1 MVKNSATN
9 GIRDRLLVTASY
21 KECVMSPGAI
31 VFGLIIGALVGWLIG
46 RNKGLGAIGIVLGGL
61 LGFIGWIIVAVMKG
75 DQVNNPNV

>member
-1 MVKNSATN
+1 
-9 GIRDRLLVTASY
+9 
-21 KECVMSPGAI
+21 MSPGAI